1 MKLSPLSKS
10 LLILAVLALLMY
22 TLNTW
27 MPLHRDDYE
36 YSLIWNT
43 NQHLASLQDV
53 FTSLHRHYLLHGGR
67 MFSYFLLDVLLIL
80 GKPLFDI
87 INTLVFAG
95 LVVLIYFHARRSLEF
110 GGEPA
115 ILGITA
121 ALAWLCFPH
130 FGEVVVWM
138 DGAITYLWTG
148 FTAALFLLPYNLHLA
163 GRPVRSRWLT
173 LLMLP
178 LGICAGWSVEN
189 LAVTVTLLPFAISI
203 YSWRR
208 RQMRLWM
215 PIGAVGALAGA
226 IGLIAAPG
234 NFVRYGEGGT
244 EKSFLLHIGNQ
255 FAGNGEMLL
264 YILPALLLVLL
275 CWRLLRAALAKKRGI
290 ALPAPAAK
298 NSYTRWLLLAVI
310 LALVVSYFNGAFIA
324 GGIRDFLTAHVLV
337 PLHLDKPK
345 TISHFANLM
354 AGFEEMMIYW
364 MSIFFVYSLLKQAL
378 GLQKQRLHCLKGRL
392 RARDLWTAY
401 PVIRY
406 SAAMFGLALFNNFVM
421 IAAPS
426 FPARATFSAVIM
438 ILIGTIA
445 LLRDSTIQKAL
456 FANRQAAHTLQ
467 LGGLAIVLFIAA
479 ASLTVMH
486 TLRIENDARIALVQ
500 EAARLPNAQ
509 EVIVTMPPIELKNRA
524 LRHIF
529 FEDFDNGVTKGGL
542 CRYYGIKD
550 IKVER

>member
-1 MKLSPLSKS
+1 MKLSSFGKS
-10 LLILAVLALLMY
+10 LLILVLLSLLMY
-22 TLNTW
+22 ILNAW

-53 FTSLHRHYLLHGGR
+53 FTSLHRHYMLHGGR
-67 MFSYFLLDVLLIL
+67 MFSYFLLDVLLII

-87 INTLVFAG
+87 INTFVFAG
-95 LVVLIYFHARRSLEF
+95 LVVLIYFHARRSLTF
-110 GGEPA
+110 GREPG

-130 FGEVVVWM
+130 FGEVVIWM

-148 FTAALFLLPYNLHLA
+148 FVAALFLLPYNLYLA
-163 GRPVRSRWLT
+163 GRPAGQHWPAP
-173 LLMLP
+173 LMLL
-178 LGICAGWSVEN
+178 LGLCAGWSVEN
-189 LAVTVTLLPFAISI
+189 LAVTVTLIPFAVIV
-203 YSWRR
+203 YCRR
-208 RQMRLWM
+208 RQQMPLWI
-215 PIGAVGALAGA
+215 PSGAVGALCGA

-244 EKSFLLHIGNQ
+244 GKSFLLHIGNQ

-264 YILPALLLVLL
+264 YVLPALLLVLL
-275 CWRLLRAALAKKRGI
+275 CWRLLRISLAGKSGI
-290 ALPAPAAK
+290 ALPAPTTKRGYA
-298 NSYTRWLLLAVI
+298 RWLLLTVI
-310 LALVVSYFNGAFIA
+310 LALVVSYFNGAFLA
-324 GGIRDFLTAHVLV
+324 CGIRDFLIAHVLV
-337 PLHLDKPK
+337 PLQLDKPK
-345 TISHFANLM
+345 TISHFANAM

-378 GLQKQRLHCLKGRL
+378 GLQTHRLRCLKNRIH
-392 RARDLWTAY
+392 ARDLWNAY
-401 PVIRY
+401 PVVRY

-445 LLRDSTIQKAL
+445 LLRDPTVRKAL
-456 FANRQAAHTLQ
+456 FRNQQAARSLYI
-467 LGGLAIVLFIAA
+467 GGLAIVLFIAA
-479 ASLTVMH
+479 AALMVMH
-486 TLRIENDARIALVQ
+486 TLHSENEIRIALVQ
-500 EAARLPNAQ
+500 DAARLPNAH
-509 EVIVTMPPIELKNRA
+509 ETIVTMPPIELKNRA

-529 FEDFDNGVTKGGL
+529 FEDFSNGVTKDGL

-550 IKVER
+550 IKVK